1 MIFSSLI
8 KKNLTKISINIFK
21 HNLDVKLIN
30 IHTQIFYSIK
40 CNDKIY

>member
-30 IHTQIFYSIK
+30 ILITYNNYI
-40 CNDKIY
+40 